1 MQRRLRS
8 HAKPTDVACVWRNL
22 RPDQDNVKHA
32 GAGTVDS
39 AARSVS
45 PQLQFA
51 RDEFFEFHHICGKF
65 TNAFG
70 CFLRRHRILIQ

>member
-1 MQRRLRS
+1 MQRRLCS
-8 HAKPTDVACVWRNL
+8 QAKATDVACVWRNL

-39 AARSVS
+39 AARSAS
-45 PQLQFA
+45 QLQFA